1 MGVAPLAA
9 PHTPR
14 CRRPHVTDDRRQR
27 STGSGC
33 KITLGGRGSA
43 YQGVAPSWNW
53 RAGAGPTCRTSFR
66 WWRQAARARVHMAA
80 VVSRQ
85 RNMDSGHC
93 SSAPGPRCGS
103 SSWTIPPA
111 ACQGRWLWQPL
122 VGVVV
127 EPGLAVGQ
135 VVWQG
140 TTRPL
145 HQPRALRAARIVA
158 PRCQQPANLQHP
170 RTCTTKRSNYINDG
184 QKLR

>member
-1 MGVAPLAA
+1 V
-9 PHTPR
+9 HTR
-14 CRRPHVTDDRRQR
+14 V
-27 STGSGC
+27 
-33 KITLGGRGSA
+33 LL
-43 YQGVAPSWNW
+43 
-53 RAGAGPTCRTSFR
+53 RAGIGAPAPGRPAGRHFVGGVR
-66 WWRQAARARVHMAA
+66 RRVRGG
-80 VVSRQ
+80 VLSRQ
-85 RNMDSGHC
+85 LNTAAG